1 MTSSAKGDCDG
12 LDSIERA
19 MMLDDGEAAAS
30 HLRAG
35 HPIYYCCD
43 EYPTEIV
50 REWPGG
56 GRELVTVDT
65 FGNIINV
72 RSTVCG

>member
-1 MTSSAKGDCDG
+1 MTIPAKESWNDF
-12 LDSIERA
+12 DSIERA
-19 MMLDDGEAAAS
+19 MMRDDGQAAAS

-35 HPIYYCCD
+35 RPIYYCCD

-50 REWPGG
+50 REWPDG

-65 FGNIINV
+65 SGNIINV
-72 RSTVCG
+72 RTTMRG